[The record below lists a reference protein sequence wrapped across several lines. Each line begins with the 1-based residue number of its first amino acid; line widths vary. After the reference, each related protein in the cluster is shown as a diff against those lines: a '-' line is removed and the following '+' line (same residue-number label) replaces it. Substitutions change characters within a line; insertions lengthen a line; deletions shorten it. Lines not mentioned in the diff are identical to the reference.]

1 MKISSISGVY
11 IAPKF
16 APKAAWL
23 KAESY
28 ACTNILVMLLQ
39 TTQTY
44 MLYGKNR
51 AKRTCRF

>member
-28 ACTNILVMLLQ
+28 ACTDILVMLLQ

-44 MLYGKNR
+44 ML
-51 AKRTCRF
+51 